1 MPKDSY
7 FRIYKNIFKLSHVL
21 HVCLA
26 LIFASREEHHR
37 DCCKSF
43 KGRKDPFGA
52 KNGSAPLEEEWH
64 SIVSMG
70 SLTDKVF

>member
-7 FRIYKNIFKLSHVL
+7 FRIYKSIFKLNHVL

-43 KGRKDPFGA
+43 KGRRDPFGA
-52 KNGSAPLEEEWH
+52 KNGSASRGGAAQHCINGEF
-64 SIVSMG
+64 
-70 SLTDKVF
+70 DR